1 MIFLS
6 KSGMKQSQRNKSE
19 FACLWLH
26 FFHRGDEMPLLGDE
40 VDNRVQDPKK
50 VATHDWGEV
59 NLNITLG
66 ATSATNPT
74 TDESPPAPSDNGN
87 QPIHHFV
94 CSSPK
99 QPMSSHSQ
107 KIVSFNPS
115 PLQKKGGQV
124 PPLKSCYHRAGSS
137 WGLLSRLGLW
147 CNGTGVHEGLL
158 SCSEAHGKLEMT
170 GK

>member
-87 QPIHHFV
+87 PPIHHLLVQVYEFTH
-94 CSSPK
+94 PK
-99 QPMSSHSQ
+99 NCVIQPYP
-107 KIVSFNPS
+107 PS
-115 PLQKKGGQV
+115 KKRGQV
-124 PPLKSCYHRAGSS
+124 HPLKSCYHRLEAPEVCCRGSVFDATAQAFTKAFY
-137 WGLLSRLGLW
+137 RVRRPME
-147 CNGTGVHEGLL
+147 N
-158 SCSEAHGKLEMT
+158 
-170 GK
+170 

>member
-1 MIFLS
+1 MSKQMIFLS

-87 QPIHHFV
+87 PPIHHLLV
-94 CSSPK
+94 
-99 QPMSSHSQ
+99 
-107 KIVSFNPS
+107 
-115 PLQKKGGQV
+115 QV
-124 PPLKSCYHRAGSS
+124 PNNL
-137 WGLLSRLGLW
+137 
-147 CNGTGVHEGLL
+147 
-158 SCSEAHGKLEMT
+158 
-170 GK
+170 